1 MTQNSLAAPLVWISL
16 LSCIKNGPLA
26 TAAWQPGGGD
36 RQGAWEETPVPFR
49 CAGLRA

>member
-1 MTQNSLAAPLVWISL
+1 MTQIRLGAITKVDTVSL
-16 LSCIKNGPLA
+16 CIKNGPLA

-36 RQGAWEETPVPFR
+36 RQGAWEETSVPFR

>member
-1 MTQNSLAAPLVWISL
+1 MTQIRLGTIPEMDRIS
-16 LSCIKNGPLA
+16 SCIKNGPLA

-36 RQGAWEETPVPFR
+36 RQGAWEVTPVPFR